1 MRIGKFQNYFLIHG
15 KEDFLKRNYNFS
27 DTISSHGGISKKIFI
42 VYALIVNGT
51 LSQKFH
57 PNSTLTG

>member
-1 MRIGKFQNYFLIHG
+1 MERRIFEKKNTILVT
-15 KEDFLKRNYNFS
+15 KM
-27 DTISSHGGISKKIFI
+27 TISSHGGISKKIFI
-42 VYALIVNGT
+42 VYALMVNGT